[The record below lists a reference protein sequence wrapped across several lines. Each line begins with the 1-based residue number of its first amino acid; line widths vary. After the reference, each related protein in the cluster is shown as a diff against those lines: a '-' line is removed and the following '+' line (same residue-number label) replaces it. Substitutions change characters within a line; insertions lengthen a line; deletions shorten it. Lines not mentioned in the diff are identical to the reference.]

1 MTTFIYYK
9 ELKLHL
15 VRKSNFFNRGDYLAF
30 KDLFKFNKDKTTFIF
45 VGGKGGVGKTSISS
59 ATALW
64 LANKG
69 KKTLIVSTDPA
80 HSLSDSLEVPI
91 GAYPREIK
99 TNLYA
104 VEIDPDEAMAQK
116 QSQLEAQKASSSP
129 DALGGLDF
137 LTDQMDLASS
147 SPGADEAAAFEV
159 FLSVMTSNEYDVVVF
174 DTAPTGHTLR
184 LLTFPEIMDS
194 WVGKIMLAKTKLGSV
209 ANSLKNI
216 LPFMDAVDDPQTTED
231 LKRTK
236 EQIDEA
242 KKVLSDPDRTTFKM
256 VVIPEEMSIYESERA
271 LETLEKNNMAV
282 DSVIVN
288 QVMPDICDCDFCHS
302 RFKLQQKRL
311 ALIDQKFA
319 NQVVAQVPLFKDEVK
334 GQDKL
339 LNLAE
344 ILYEGKDNDEVTQE
358 AIQL

>member
-1 MTTFIYYK
+1 M
-9 ELKLHL
+9 
-15 VRKSNFFNRGDYLAF
+15 AF
-30 KDLFKFNKDKTTFIF
+30 KDYFKFNKDETIFIF
-45 VGGKGGVGKTSISS
+45 VGGKGGVGKTSVSS

-64 LANKG
+64 LANQG

-91 GAYPREIK
+91 GSYPREIK
-99 TNLYA
+99 SNLFA

-116 QSQLEAQKASSSP
+116 QAVLDAQKATSSK
-129 DALGGLDF
+129 DQMMGLDM
-137 LTDQMDLASS
+137 LSDQLDLASS

-159 FLSVMTSNEYDVVVF
+159 FMSVMTSNEYDVVVF

-184 LLTFPEIMDS
+184 LLSFPEVMDS
-194 WVGKIMLAKTKLGSV
+194 WVGKLMKAKAKLGSA

-216 LPFMDAVDDPQTTED
+216 IPFMDADDDFQSTEELEQT
-231 LKRTK
+231 KK
-236 EQIDEA
+236 QIDQA
-242 KKVLSDPDRTTFKM
+242 KAVLSDPERTTFKM

-271 LETLEKNNMAV
+271 LEALEKYDMVV

-288 QVMPDICDCDFCHS
+288 QVMPDISDCDFCHS
-302 RFKLQQKRL
+302 RHKLQQKRL
-311 ALIDQKFA
+311 ALIDQKFPD
-319 NQVVAQVPLFKDEVK
+319 QYITQVPLFKDEVK

-339 LNLAE
+339 MNLAE
-344 ILYEGKDNDEVTQE
+344 ILYEEKDNEEVKQE